1 MITYESNKQVDFRIQ
16 LLLRLYLIA
25 IANIVRSKLVPATYL
40 PQYHPIDKT
49 QYVERA

>member
-1 MITYESNKQVDFRIQ
+1 MLTYETNRQVDYGIQ
-16 LLLRLYLIA
+16 LRLRLYRIA
-25 IANIVRSKLVPATYL
+25 IANIVRSKLAPATYL